1 MNKFVTQ
8 YIDSA
13 DYLVEKYF
21 KKKVAYNKQ
30 IYTKII

>member
-21 KKKVAYNKQ
+21 KKHLL
-30 IYTKII
+30 IISKYIRK